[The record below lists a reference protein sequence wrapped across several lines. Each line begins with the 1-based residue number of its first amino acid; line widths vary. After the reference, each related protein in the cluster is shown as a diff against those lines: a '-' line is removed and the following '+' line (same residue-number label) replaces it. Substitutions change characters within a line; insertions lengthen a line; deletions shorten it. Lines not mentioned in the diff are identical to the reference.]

1 MEWVYL
7 VLKMLVLVIV
17 ILIVYNFMKV
27 YLLDKVKIN
36 KWIVL
41 ALAVITFIA
50 PVFFGEK
57 SNMLG
62 SWWQYLHS
70 AIFVMLFLW
79 YMDLAGFNKRTKSN
93 NRYSKNDKNT
103 VIKSKAKPSRIK
115 NTSMEVI
122 EKNKKKKL
130 FKK

>member
-57 SNMLG
+57 ANIFG

-93 NRYSKNDKNT
+93 NRYSKNDKNA

-122 EKNKKKKL
+122 EKDKKKKL